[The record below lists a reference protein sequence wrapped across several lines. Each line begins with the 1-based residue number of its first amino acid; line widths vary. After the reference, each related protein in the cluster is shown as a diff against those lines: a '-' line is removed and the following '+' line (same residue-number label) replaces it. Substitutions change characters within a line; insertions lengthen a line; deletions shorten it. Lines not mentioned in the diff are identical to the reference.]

1 MLPEL
6 LKNNF
11 FGDPTFS
18 RAKSVDEIKEM
29 WRRLKGAYGDTKTM
43 LTKKLSEFQQFWEI
57 MESRE
62 SSENYKRIVS
72 NNKRYEGSTKATT
85 QESHWKQAV
94 QWRHN
99 TKNLEVAWK

>member
-43 LTKKLSEFQQFWEI
+43 LTKKLSEFQLF
-57 MESRE
+57 
-62 SSENYKRIVS
+62 
-72 NNKRYEGSTKATT
+72 
-85 QESHWKQAV
+85 
-94 QWRHN
+94 
-99 TKNLEVAWK
+99 